1 MNGKK
6 VMVISLGGSVIIPE
20 GGMNIKFL
28 EKFKKIL
35 RRYYRTHRFVVVCG
49 GGSIARKYISVLR
62 DEGKSVR
69 EQSLAGIRATR
80 MNAAFLMQVFGE
92 EANDSLP
99 LNMEEVRDNLFKN
112 KVVFCGALRYSQRS
126 TSDSTSAQLANF
138 LNGDLINIT
147 NVKGLYSSDPNKNKY
162 AKFIPKINWKDF
174 ELMALK
180 IKFAAG
186 QHFVLDQNAAILIRK
201 HKIPTYIIDDNT
213 ENLGRILKG
222 EKFSGTLIRD

>member
-1 MNGKK
+1 MKGKR

-20 GGMNIKFL
+20 TGMNIKFL

-35 RRYYRTHRFVVVCG
+35 RKFYRTHRFVVVCG

-62 DEGKSVR
+62 SEGRSVK
-69 EQSLAGIRATR
+69 EQSLVGIRATR
-80 MNAAFLMQVFGE
+80 MNAAFLMHVFGK

-99 LNMEEVRDNLFKN
+99 LNMEEVRDNLYKN
-112 KVVFCGALRYSQRS
+112 KIVICGALRFSQRS

-138 LNGDLINIT
+138 LKGNLINIT
-147 NVKGLYSSDPNKNKY
+147 NVKGLYSSDPNKNKN
-162 AKFIPKINWKDF
+162 AKFIPKISWKDF

-201 HKIPTYIIDDNT
+201 HKIPTYIINDSAS
-213 ENLGRILKG
+213 NLAKILKG
-222 EKFSGTLIRD
+222 EKFIGTLIRD